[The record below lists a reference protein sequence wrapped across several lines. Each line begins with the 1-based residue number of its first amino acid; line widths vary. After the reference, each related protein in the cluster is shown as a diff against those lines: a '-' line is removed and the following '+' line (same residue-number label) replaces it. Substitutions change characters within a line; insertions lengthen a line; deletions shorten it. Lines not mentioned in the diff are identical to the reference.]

1 MPEPQSVVNSLGD
14 DADLPVALPQQAGQ
28 QHMPSGT
35 STSLSSCS
43 SLSKTGAVGNRFQ
56 VLGYE
61 QVNRLHRVM
70 ETTVPIHGR
79 GNFPTLDVKLCS
91 LVQVVRNKLK
101 SDGIVV
107 RDVRLNGGAASYILG
122 NEKCEVGKRTPFFSL
137 LCIPSFYQCS
147 LVTSSP

>member
-1 MPEPQSVVNSLGD
+1 MPEPQHISESPGD
-14 DADLPVALPQQAGQ
+14 DAEAEGTQPQLGQ
-28 QHMPSGT
+28 QEMPTGT
-35 STSLSSCS
+35 STATPGDSTTSSC
-43 SLSKTGAVGNRFQ
+43 AVGNRFQ

-91 LVQVVRNKLK
+91 LVQVVRAKLK

-122 NEKCEVGKRTPFFSL
+122 NETCEASITV
-137 LCIPSFYQCS
+137 CS
-147 LVTSSP
+147 SASVNSISRMSYYI